1 MPIYEYEALDKNGR
15 KSKGVIEAGAVAVA
29 RQKIRESGVFPVE
42 LHETGNGKRQRAAQ
56 MSMGGLF
63 GKVRFNDVSLMT
75 RQLATLLGAGLPL
88 VPSLSTLVSQTAHP
102 QMKQTLARIKEE
114 VNEGKSLTAGMAL
127 FPKIFSPFYINMV
140 KAGEISGMMNLV
152 LERLA
157 DFNESQQALR
167 AKINSALAYPLIM
180 FAIGALVVF
189 FLVTFIVPNITQI
202 FEEMHQTLPFVT
214 VLLITVSDF
223 MKSFW
228 WLLAGIILLGFLAA
242 KYMLLKTEKGI
253 YAWDRFKFKVPLFG
267 VLNQKIALARFS
279 RTLGTL
285 LQSGVPLLAS
295 LEIVA
300 DIVDNRLMADAIR
313 LAAKDVEEGQTLS
326 LPLARSGFFPP
337 LASEMIAVGEQS
349 GTLETM
355 LQRIANAYE
364 VEAAARI
371 MTLTS
376 LLEPL
381 MILVMGFM
389 VGFIVVSVLL
399 PIFDMNQLVR

>member
-1 MPIYEYEALDKNGR
+1 MPIYEYEALDRNGR
-15 KSKGVIEAGAVAVA
+15 KSKGVLEASSVAVA

-42 LHETGNGKRQRAAQ
+42 LHETGNGKKQSTAQ
-56 MSMGGLF
+56 MSMGSLF

-214 VLLITVSDF
+214 VLLITVSGF

-228 WLLAGIILLGFLAA
+228 WLLAAIIMLAFLAA

-313 LAAKDVEEGQTLS
+313 LAARDVEEGQTLS

-337 LASEMIAVGEQS
+337 MASEMIAVGEQS
-349 GTLETM
+349 GTLEIM

-364 VEAAARI
+364 TEAAARI

>member
-1 MPIYEYEALDKNGR
+1 MPIYEYEALDRNGR
-15 KSKGVIEAGAVAVA
+15 KSKGVLEASSVAVA

-42 LHETGNGKRQRAAQ
+42 LHETGNGKKQSTAQ
-56 MSMGGLF
+56 MSMGSLF

-214 VLLITVSDF
+214 VLLITVSGF

-228 WLLAGIILLGFLAA
+228 WLLAAIIMLAFLAA

-337 LASEMIAVGEQS
+337 MASEMIAVGEQS
-349 GTLETM
+349 GTLEVM

-364 VEAAARI
+364 TEAAARI

>member
-1 MPIYEYEALDKNGR
+1 MPIYEYEALDRNGR
-15 KSKGVIEAGAVAVA
+15 KSKGVLEASSVAVA

-42 LHETGNGKRQRAAQ
+42 LHETGNGKKQSTAQ
-56 MSMGGLF
+56 MSMGSLF

-214 VLLITVSDF
+214 VLLITVSGF

-228 WLLAGIILLGFLAA
+228 WLLAAIILLAFLAA

-313 LAAKDVEEGQTLS
+313 LAARDVEEGQTLS

-337 LASEMIAVGEQS
+337 MASEMIAVGEQS
-349 GTLETM
+349 GTLEIM

-364 VEAAARI
+364 TEAAARI

>member
-15 KSKGVIEAGAVAVA
+15 KSKGVLEASSVAVA

-42 LHETGNGKRQRAAQ
+42 LHETGNGKKQSTAQ
-56 MSMGGLF
+56 MSMGSLF

-214 VLLITVSDF
+214 VLLITVSGF

-228 WLLAGIILLGFLAA
+228 WLLAAIIMLAFLAA

-313 LAAKDVEEGQTLS
+313 LAARDVEEGQTLS

-337 LASEMIAVGEQS
+337 MASEMIAVGEQS
-349 GTLETM
+349 GTLEIM

-364 VEAAARI
+364 TEAAARI

>member
-1 MPIYEYEALDKNGR
+1 MPIYEYEALDKDGR
-15 KSKGVIEAGAVAVA
+15 KSKGVLEASAVAVA

-42 LHETGNGKRQRAAQ
+42 LRETGNAKRQSTAQ
-56 MSMGGLF
+56 MSMGSLF

-114 VNEGKSLTAGMAL
+114 VNEGKSLTAGLAL

-214 VLLITVSDF
+214 VLLITVSGF

-228 WLLAGIILLGFLAA
+228 WLLAAIILLAFLAA

-337 LASEMIAVGEQS
+337 MASEMIAVGEQS
-349 GTLETM
+349 GTLEVM

-364 VEAAARI
+364 TEAAARI

>member
-42 LHETGNGKRQRAAQ
+42 LHETGNGKRQSAAQ

-214 VLLITVSDF
+214 VLLITVSGF

>member
-15 KSKGVIEAGAVAVA
+15 KSKGVLEASSVAVA

-42 LHETGNGKRQRAAQ
+42 LRETGNGKRQSTAQ
-56 MSMGGLF
+56 MSMGSLF

-214 VLLITVSDF
+214 VLLITVSGF

-228 WLLAGIILLGFLAA
+228 WLLAAIILLAFLAA

-253 YAWDRFKFKVPLFG
+253 YAWDRFKFKAPLFG

-337 LASEMIAVGEQS
+337 MASEMIAVGEQS
-349 GTLETM
+349 GTLEVM

-364 VEAAARI
+364 VEAATRI

>member
-42 LHETGNGKRQRAAQ
+42 LHETGNGKRQSAAQ
-56 MSMGGLF
+56 MSIGGLF

-214 VLLITVSDF
+214 VLLITVSGF

>member
-1 MPIYEYEALDKNGR
+1 MPIYEYEALDKDGR
-15 KSKGVIEAGAVAVA
+15 KSKGVLEASAAAVA

-42 LHETGNGKRQRAAQ
+42 LRETGNGKRQSTAQ
-56 MSMGGLF
+56 MSMGSLF

-214 VLLITVSDF
+214 VLLITVSGF

-228 WLLAGIILLGFLAA
+228 WLLGAIILLAFLAA

-337 LASEMIAVGEQS
+337 MASEMIAVGEQS
-349 GTLETM
+349 GTLEVM

-364 VEAAARI
+364 TEAAARI

>member
-15 KSKGVIEAGAVAVA
+15 KSKGVLEASSVAVA

-42 LHETGNGKRQRAAQ
+42 LHETGNGKKQSTAQ
-56 MSMGGLF
+56 MSMGSLF

-214 VLLITVSDF
+214 VLLITVSGF

-228 WLLAGIILLGFLAA
+228 WLLAAIILLAFLAA

-313 LAAKDVEEGQTLS
+313 LAARDVEEGQTLS

-337 LASEMIAVGEQS
+337 MASEMIAVGEQS
-349 GTLETM
+349 GTLEIM

-364 VEAAARI
+364 TEAAARI

>member
-42 LHETGNGKRQRAAQ
+42 LHETGNGKRQSAAQ
-56 MSMGGLF
+56 MGMGGLF

-214 VLLITVSDF
+214 VLLITVSGF

>member
-42 LHETGNGKRQRAAQ
+42 LHETGNGKRQSAAQ

-214 VLLITVSDF
+214 VLLITVSGF

-228 WLLAGIILLGFLAA
+228 WLLAGIILLAFLAA

>member
-1 MPIYEYEALDKNGR
+1 MPIYEYEALDKDGR
-15 KSKGVIEAGAVAVA
+15 KSKGVLEASAVAVA

-42 LHETGNGKRQRAAQ
+42 LRETGNGKRQSTAQ
-56 MSMGGLF
+56 MSMGSLF

-114 VNEGKSLTAGMAL
+114 VNEGKSLTAGLAL

-214 VLLITVSDF
+214 VLLITVSGF

-228 WLLAGIILLGFLAA
+228 WLLAAIILLAFLAA

-337 LASEMIAVGEQS
+337 MASEMIAVGEQS
-349 GTLETM
+349 GTLEVM

-364 VEAAARI
+364 TEAAARI